1 MKTLPRAAIAAVAI
15 SGILDLTAAFSPPG
29 PRTSPPGPRLGDTER
44 SYGSNVDTDFA
55 VTVNSPTL
63 GFDSLVQLTSDH
75 RPNKPKRRKHEVM
88 MRPKSL
94 SSSFSKT
101 DSSSKKEKFPQ
112 LLSREEEAHLSNCI
126 HNLRSAIRVRDDLVA
141 NHPNPEDSEFPW
153 HPSETEWAV
162 ACGMSVMQLRRV
174 MSEGQEARTKLVDA
188 NGGLVNSI
196 AKKHFYSVKQ
206 ANQAGGGLG
215 SILTLQDMIQ
225 EGSLGLMKAAERFE
239 PERGN
244 RFSTYATYWIRQ
256 RILRS
261 ISEYSRTIRLPAHV
275 HQTVRKIHKAKK
287 EMEKEIGRT
296 PSLPELAHYLEMSV
310 DKVRKYTDSS
320 RTVLSLELP
329 VDVRNYKGEDKR
341 TLGDRVASDSPTP
354 EEDAQAE
361 SLRRDINDVVN
372 ELPERERD
380 VLVARFGLDDGT
392 PKTVEETS
400 KQLGISRDRVRLV
413 EARALN
419 KLRHPQ
425 RNYKLKEYVGGSSD
439 SAEDDEHDED
449 LQMQMSPERIWSF

>member
-1 MKTLPRAAIAAVAI
+1 MTKQRSILTL
-15 SGILDLTAAFSPPG
+15 ILLLGLLDATSAFSPPG
-29 PRTSPPGPRLGDTER
+29 AGGPSAPRTRPADATER
-44 SYGSNVDTDFA
+44 NYGAHSDIEYSVTDS
-55 VTVNSPTL
+55 SPD
-63 GFDSLVQLTSDH
+63 FESLVQLTS
-75 RPNKPKRRKHEVM
+75 NMNSNTAKRRKHNVM
-88 MRPKSL
+88 IRPKSL
-94 SSSFSKT
+94 TSRIIKN
-101 DSSSKKEKFPQ
+101 DVHKEETFPQ
-112 LLSREEEAHLSNCI
+112 LLSRDEEAQISNAI
-126 HNLRSAIRVRDDLVA
+126 RKLRAAIRVRDDMVS
-141 NHPNPEDSEFPW
+141 NHLNPEDSEFPW
-153 HPSETEWAV
+153 QPTETEWAL

-174 MSEGQEARTKLVDA
+174 MNDGQEARTKLVDA

-196 AKKHFYSVKQ
+196 AMKHFYSVKQ

-225 EGSLGLMKAAERFE
+225 EGNLGLMEAAERFE

-261 ISEYSRTIRLPAHV
+261 ISEYSRIIRLPAHV
-275 HQTVRKIHKAKK
+275 HQTVRKIHKARK

-296 PSLPELAHYLEMSV
+296 PSLPELAHYLDMSV
-310 DKVRKYTDSS
+310 DKVRKYSDSS

-329 VDVRNYKGEDKR
+329 VDVRNYKGEDTR
-341 TLGDRVASDSPTP
+341 TLGDRIASNSPTP

-361 SLRRDINDVVN
+361 SLRRDINAVVN

-380 VLVARFGLDDGT
+380 VLVARFGLYDGA

-400 KQLGISRDRVRLV
+400 KLLNISRDRVRLV

-425 RNYKLKEYVGGSSD
+425 RNYKLKEYVGGGS
-439 SAEDDEHDED
+439 EILDEEESEN
-449 LQMQMSPERIWSF
+449 LQLQMSPERIWSF

>member
-1 MKTLPRAAIAAVAI
+1 MSCHNKPEPSSSNFSVVSLVRYVDTHHFLPLVFASITFPRTCAQHTHIVLLLPALVTSGISQILKQPIRSMSKRRSFVLTLAPTILF

-261 ISEYSRTIRLPAHV
+261 ISEYSRTIRLPAH
-275 HQTVRKIHKAKK
+275 
-287 EMEKEIGRT
+287 
-296 PSLPELAHYLEMSV
+296 
-310 DKVRKYTDSS
+310 
-320 RTVLSLELP
+320 
-329 VDVRNYKGEDKR
+329 GE
-341 TLGDRVASDSPTP
+341 
-354 EEDAQAE
+354 
-361 SLRRDINDVVN
+361 
-372 ELPERERD
+372 
-380 VLVARFGLDDGT
+380 
-392 PKTVEETS
+392 
-400 KQLGISRDRVRLV
+400 
-413 EARALN
+413 
-419 KLRHPQ
+419 
-425 RNYKLKEYVGGSSD
+425 
-439 SAEDDEHDED
+439 
-449 LQMQMSPERIWSF
+449 